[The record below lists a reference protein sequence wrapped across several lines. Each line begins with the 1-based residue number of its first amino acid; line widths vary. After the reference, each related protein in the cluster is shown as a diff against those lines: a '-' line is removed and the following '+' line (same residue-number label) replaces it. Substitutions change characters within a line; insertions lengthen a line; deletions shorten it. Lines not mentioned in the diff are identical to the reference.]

1 MCREPVKNPVEEN
14 SVVEVYFQCEA
25 ESPLDR
31 ALLDAIEQV
40 GGVSVTALKIPCQ
53 QVLYALVCMHDMV
66 SEAHCQGIIVNSCRL
81 CTSHAMMCCGQR
93 SSLVTLCTVG
103 CD

>member
-40 GGVSVTALKIPCQ
+40 GGVSVL
-53 QVLYALVCMHDMV
+53 
-66 SEAHCQGIIVNSCRL
+66 R
-81 CTSHAMMCCGQR
+81 
-93 SSLVTLCTVG
+93 
-103 CD
+103 